1 MNLLTKD
8 GNSKSKETFKNNI
21 GINMKRKRYF
31 ASQRP
36 QQNLDSFLDILTN
49 TVGVLMFMS
58 LFITLVAVQ
67 SSTIVRTPL
76 AKETNKKPNF
86 FEIAD
91 NRVIYLDTES
101 ADQQIKEFLGNLPTC
116 VRPSYISGFIDSYL
130 DELRNYQSCMEH
142 KLQQLKELRVETK
155 NYEVELVDLD
165 SGAWQ
170 YNPKSVNSGE
180 SGKELTQVNSE
191 YRRTLSQFAP
201 QKDYLAFLVRPDS
214 FATFRQ
220 VREIAWKAGFDV
232 GWEPKTPES
241 PIIFSSEGR
250 AVGVQ

>member
-1 MNLLTKD
+1 
-8 GNSKSKETFKNNI
+8 
-21 GINMKRKRYF
+21 MKRKRYF
-31 ASQRP
+31 TSQRP

-49 TVGVLMFMS
+49 TVGVLMFIS

-76 AKETNKKPNF
+76 AKETDKQPNF
-86 FEIAD
+86 FEISG
-91 NRVIYLDTES
+91 NRVIYLDTKS
-101 ADQQIKEFLGNLPTC
+101 ANQQIKDFFGNLPTC
-116 VRPSYISGFIDSYL
+116 VKPSYISEFIDSYI
-130 DELRNYQSCMEH
+130 DELRNYKNCVENQ
-142 KLQQLKELRVETK
+142 LQQLKDFRVETE

-165 SGAWQ
+165 TGSWQ

-180 SGKELTQVNSE
+180 SATEVSQVDSE
-191 YRRTLSQFAP
+191 YRKTLSQLVP
-201 QKDYLAFLVRPDS
+201 QNDYLAFLVRPDS

-241 PIIFSSEGR
+241 QIIFGSGGR
-250 AVGVQ
+250 TVGVQ

>member
-1 MNLLTKD
+1 MR
-8 GNSKSKETFKNNI
+8 
-21 GINMKRKRYF
+21 RKRYF
-31 ASQRP
+31 ASQSP

-76 AKETNKKPNF
+76 AKETDKKPNF
-86 FEIAD
+86 FEISG
-91 NRVIYLDTES
+91 NRVIYLDTK
-101 ADQQIKEFLGNLPTC
+101 AANQQIKDFLGNLPTC
-116 VRPSYISGFIDSYL
+116 VKPSYISGFVDGYL
-130 DELRNYQSCMEH
+130 DELRNYQSCVQNQ
-142 KLQQLKELRVETK
+142 LQQLKEFRVQTK
-155 NYEVELVDLD
+155 NYEVELVDLE
-165 SGAWQ
+165 SGSWQ

-180 SGKELTQVNSE
+180 SSKELTQVNSE
-191 YRRTLSQFAP
+191 YRTTLSQFAP

-232 GWEPKTPES
+232 GWEPKTPDS
-241 PIIFSSEGR
+241 PIIFGSGGR
-250 AVGVQ
+250 SVGVQ

>member
-1 MNLLTKD
+1 
-8 GNSKSKETFKNNI
+8 
-21 GINMKRKRYF
+21 MKRKRYF

-76 AKETNKKPNF
+76 AKETDKKPKF
-86 FEIAD
+86 FEISG

-101 ADQQIKEFLGNLPTC
+101 ANQQIQEFLGNLPTC
-116 VRPSYISGFIDSYL
+116 VEPSYISGFVDSYL
-130 DELRNYQSCMEH
+130 DELRNYQSCIQD
-142 KLQQLKELRVETK
+142 KSQQLKEFRVKTK
-155 NYEVELVDLD
+155 NYEVELFDLD
-165 SGAWQ
+165 ARAWQ

-180 SGKELTQVNSE
+180 SGQELTQVNSE
-191 YRRTLSQFAP
+191 YRTTLSQFAP
-201 QKDYLAFLVRPDS
+201 EKDYLAFLVRPDS

-232 GWEPKTPES
+232 GWEPKTPDS
-241 PIIFSSEGR
+241 PIIFGSQGR
-250 AVGVQ
+250 SVGVQ

>member
-1 MNLLTKD
+1 
-8 GNSKSKETFKNNI
+8 
-21 GINMKRKRYF
+21 MKRKRYF

-76 AKETNKKPNF
+76 AKETDKKPKF
-86 FEIAD
+86 FEISG

-101 ADQQIKEFLGNLPTC
+101 ANQQIQEFLGNLPTC
-116 VRPSYISGFIDSYL
+116 VEPSYISGFVDSYI
-130 DELRNYQSCMEH
+130 DELRNYQSCIQD
-142 KLQQLKELRVETK
+142 KSQQLKEFRVETK
-155 NYEVELVDLD
+155 NYEVELFDLND
-165 SGAWQ
+165 RGWQ
-170 YNPKSVNSGE
+170 YNLKSVNSGE
-180 SGKELTQVNSE
+180 SGQELTQVNSE
-191 YRRTLSQFAP
+191 YRTILSQFAP
-201 QKDYLAFLVRPDS
+201 EKDYLAFLVRPDS

-241 PIIFSSEGR
+241 PIIFGSEGR
-250 AVGVQ
+250 SVGVQ